1 MTRVAVTSRSF
12 SRHPV
17 LRRELLARYPD
28 AVFNDSGLVLAG
40 DALIRFLDG
49 HDKAITGLEK
59 LDAGVFAALPKL
71 KVIAKYGVGFDMIDL
86 AAMARVGVRLG
97 WTGGTNKRSVAELVI
112 ALAIALLRHVRNAN
126 RAVEAGTWPQFP
138 GRQLSDRVVGVV
150 GCGHVGKD
158 VARLLRAFD
167 CRVLVHDIRD
177 FPDFYRRHG
186 VEPTGLERLL
196 KESDV
201 VTLHLPLDVST
212 RNILSAAR
220 LSLLKPEAILINA
233 ARGGLVDEQALKAM
247 LKSGRLAGAAC
258 DVFADEPPA
267 DLELV
272 RLPNFIAT
280 PHIGGA
286 AEEAALAMGRAAIAG
301 LEDNR
306 IPEPGVHPEGY

>member
-1 MTRVAVTSRSF
+1 MTRIAVTSRSF

-40 DALIRFLDG
+40 NTLIGFLDG

-59 LDAGVFAALPKL
+59 LDASVFAALPKL
-71 KVIAKYGVGFDMIDL
+71 KIVSKYGVGFDMIDL
-86 AAMARVGVRLG
+86 AAMAKAGVRLG

-112 ALAIALLRHVRNAN
+112 ALAIQLFRHIPEAS
-126 RAVEAGTWPQFP
+126 RAVQTGTWPQFP
-138 GRQLSDRVVGVV
+138 GRQLSDRVVGVI

-158 VARLLRAFD
+158 VSLLLRSFG
-167 CRVLVHDIRD
+167 CRVLAHDIRD
-177 FPDFYRRHG
+177 FPDFYKRHG
-186 VEPTGLERLL
+186 VEPAGLEKLL

-201 VTLHLPLDVST
+201 VTLHLPLDAST
-212 RNILSAAR
+212 RNILSAER
-220 LSLLKPEAILINA
+220 LSLMKREAILINA

-247 LKSGRLAGAAC
+247 LESGRLAGAAF
-258 DVFADEPPA
+258 DVFAEEPPA
-267 DLELV
+267 DLELA

-286 AEEAALAMGRAAIAG
+286 AEEAALAMGRAAING
-301 LEDNR
+301 LEDNK
-306 IPEPGVHPEGY
+306 IPEPGVFPDGY